1 MGTKTKTKTKSSQ
14 DRNSPVPKRRLDVR
28 LFYPLVHGWGD
39 IFVSSL
45 FFQVDVLT
53 IFFLCFIC
61 VILPFIRRKSLMA
74 HGRDESANS
83 CTMCGFNYV
92 LKKRAR
98 FYELIS
104 YRGKPP
110 CFYKA
115 SVFYPC
121 KVILRNEK
129 QDYSSSER
137 IVGNRRTTSRSE
149 GRAMEKKKEEQR
161 RVR

>member
-98 FYELIS
+98 FSWLENPNIL
-104 YRGKPP
+104 RGKFSFFVSQGIPSNP
-110 CFYKA
+110 ESFFFCLNNLTLKA
-115 SVFYPC
+115 
-121 KVILRNEK
+121 EK
-129 QDYSSSER
+129 R
-137 IVGNRRTTSRSE
+137 MRTLWRLS
-149 GRAMEKKKEEQR
+149 
-161 RVR
+161 